1 MAKTSGRA
9 RKGTATGV
17 KRRHGGGV
25 PESLKLPE
33 IGLVQ
38 SLLIKGQR
46 LQLDELGRRV
56 GTPVV
61 YLKAAWADPVL
72 YGGRGER
79 GGTDIDIL
87 VHPSKFVAY
96 ARALADCGFKRHEH
110 GSPAYESYFGHKEW
124 AFQPP
129 DRDGPSFG
137 VDLHRALTEPVWFD
151 LPAEGLI
158 ARSTEWQ
165 SIDGPILSLCPED
178 QILYGA
184 AHYAN
189 HDYDL
194 DARHLVDCLK
204 LVMGWP
210 IDWETTWQRAERAKL
225 RLPLMLLVEAL
236 EHRGWVPPPA
246 ARRKSSALLTLR
258 RLLASRWINTVP
270 ELRRRTARS
279 RGLDYLILKPLLSDR
294 ATALPQI
301 AATYGVPWLRERLA
315 QKMNKPGSG
324 EG

>member
-9 RKGTATGV
+9 RKATGV
-17 KRRHGGGV
+17 KRGHHGGGGV
-25 PESLKLPE
+25 SEPMKLPE

-38 SLLIKGQR
+38 SLLVKGQR
-46 LQLDELGRRV
+46 VQLDDIGRQV

-79 GGTDIDIL
+79 AGTDIDIL
-87 VHPSKFVAY
+87 VQPAKFEAF
-96 ARALADCGFKRHEH
+96 ARALADCGFRRHEH
-110 GSPAYESYFGHKEW
+110 ASPAYESYFGHKEW

-129 DRDGPSFG
+129 ERGGSSFG

-158 ARSTEWQ
+158 ARAIEWP

-210 IDWETTWQRAERAKL
+210 LDWETTWQRAEQAKL

-246 ARRKSSALLTLR
+246 ARRKSTGLLTLR
-258 RLLASRWINTVP
+258 RLLASRWIDTVP

-301 AATYGVPWLRERLA
+301 AATYGVPWLRERLT
-315 QKMNKPGSG
+315 QKMKPGSG

>member
-1 MAKTSGRA
+1 MAKTAGRA
-9 RKGTATGV
+9 RKGV
-17 KRRHGGGV
+17 KRGNGEAVGV
-25 PESLKLPE
+25 PEILNLPE
-33 IGLVQ
+33 IGLVK
-38 SLLIKGQR
+38 SLLVKGQR
-46 LQLDELGRRV
+46 LQLDDLGRQV

-87 VHPSKFVAY
+87 VLPARFEAY
-96 ARALADCGFKRHEH
+96 AGALQGCGFRRHEH
-110 GSPAYESYFGHKEW
+110 ASPAYQNYFGHKEW
-124 AFQPP
+124 AFMPP
-129 DRDGPSFG
+129 DANASSFG
-137 VDLHRALTEPVWFD
+137 VDLHRAVTEPVWFD
-151 LPAEGLI
+151 MPAEGLI
-158 ARSTEWQ
+158 GRAIEWD
-165 SIDGPILSLCPED
+165 SIDGPILSLSPED

-194 DARHLVDCLK
+194 DNRHLGDCLK

-210 IDWETTWQRAERAKL
+210 IDWETTWQRAEQAKL
-225 RLPLMLLVEAL
+225 RLPLMLLLEAL
-236 EHRGWVPPPA
+236 EHRGWAPPA
-246 ARRKSSALLTLR
+246 EARVKTTALLTLR
-258 RLLASRWINTVP
+258 RMLASRWIDTVP

-294 ATALPQI
+294 PTALPQI

-315 QKMNKPGSG
+315 QKMAKPGTR
-324 EG
+324 

>member
-1 MAKTSGRA
+1 
-9 RKGTATGV
+9 V
-17 KRRHGGGV
+17 GV
-25 PESLKLPE
+25 PDSLRLPGL
-33 IGLVQ
+33 GLVQ

-46 LQLDELGRRV
+46 LELDDLGRRV

-79 GGTDIDIL
+79 SGSDIDIL
-87 VHPSKFVAY
+87 VAPARFEAY
-96 ARALADCGFKRHEH
+96 AEALIGCGFKRYEH

-124 AFQPP
+124 AFTPP
-129 DRDGPSFG
+129 QGQQGATFG

-151 LPAEGLI
+151 LPTDELI
-158 ARSTEWQ
+158 ARAVSYD
-165 SIDGPILSLCPED
+165 SVDGPILSLAPED

-194 DARHLVDCLK
+194 DSRHLIDCHR

-210 IDWETTWQRAERAKL
+210 LDWDVIWQRAASAQL
-225 RLPLMLLVEAL
+225 RLPLRLLLEAL
-236 EHRGWVPPPA
+236 EHRGCRLPEG
-246 ARRKSSALLTLR
+246 ARGKTTALLTLR
-258 RLLASRWINTVP
+258 HMLASRWIDTVP

-279 RGLDYLILKPLLSDR
+279 RSLDYLILKPLLSDR

-315 QKMNKPGSG
+315 QRMNKPRDD
-324 EG
+324 

>member
-9 RKGTATGV
+9 RKGV
-17 KRRHGGGV
+17 KPGHGGGV
-25 PESLKLPE
+25 PETLKLPE

-38 SLLIKGQR
+38 SLLVKGQR
-46 LQLDELGRRV
+46 LQLDDLGRRV

-79 GGTDIDIL
+79 AGTDIDIL
-87 VHPSKFVAY
+87 VQPAKFEAY
-96 ARALADCGFKRHEH
+96 ARELTDCGFKRHEH

-124 AFQPP
+124 AFMPP
-129 DRDGPSFG
+129 DKGGSSFG

-151 LPAEGLI
+151 LPAERLI
-158 ARSTEWQ
+158 ARAIEWQ

-194 DARHLVDCLK
+194 DARHLLDCLK

-210 IDWETTWQRAERAKL
+210 IDWDSTWQRAEQAKL

-236 EHRGWVPPPA
+236 EHRGWVAPPA
-246 ARRKSSALLTLR
+246 ARRKRSALLTLR
-258 RLLASRWINTVP
+258 RLLASRWIDTVP